1 MESSVADWTARGHSK
16 CFGGAITAE
25 DMEAGH
31 RSEYR
36 AVEVV
41 VTYVAGETGARK
53 VFHCLDH
60 I

>member
-1 MESSVADWTARGHSK
+1 MADWTARGHSK
-16 CFGGAITAE
+16 CLGGAITAE

-53 VFHCLDH
+53 VLHCLDH
-60 I
+60 M